1 MGETTRSP
9 VRHLKALQPDEAYYW
24 ATHNGAEIDLILFKD
39 GRRVGVECKRADAP
53 ELTPSMRIAL
63 ADLKLD
69 QLSVVYP
76 GEKKYSLAK
85 NVEVVPLAKFVK
97 AT

>member
-1 MGETTRSP
+1 MDRKTLRLKEGGNKPTR
-9 VRHLKALQPDEAYYW
+9 V
-24 ATHNGAEIDLILFKD
+24 GAEIDLILFKD
-39 GRRVGVECKRADAP
+39 GRHVGVECKRVDAP

-85 NVEVVPLAKFVK
+85 NVDVVPLAKFVK